1 MKRQVLS
8 FLLALIMCLAS
19 FHVTALADE
28 FIEDGSVDHGFVSEI
43 TIYKG
48 GKCDIQIV
56 LHSTLTGELI
66 SQAELEA
73 LQPYAVIR
81 MMDGSEYRRD
91 YFSSAEITLNLTE
104 PGNYLFSVCKYED
117 GYESVEAMIEITEDF
132 FTINDSSEYTV
143 FSAEEIMNACVE
155 MIVFVYDIEIEG
167 FSADEAMNAKA
178 MEVRG
183 FIDANG
189 FYNEEFLAELR
200 TKLSAV
206 ENGRY
211 LPIIALMEQGEAAGG
226 AEISAQS
233 MFTDVS
239 EDEWYSIYVAM
250 ASDTGLLNGKSDG
263 VFAPND
269 NMTVAEA
276 ITLAARM
283 DLLMH
288 DIYPQG
294 YFETGS
300 PWYQPY
306 VDYAKENGL
315 PWQYQDYNVKIT
327 REEFAH
333 IFNAIHDNNKDI
345 YKTIFGII
353 EINAVGDGAIPDVTM
368 SSEYAADIYKLYRL
382 GILGGSDAAR
392 NFFPEGN
399 IKRSEVAAII
409 CRLLG
414 FEVQEFTL

>member
-1 MKRQVLS
+1 MKRRFLS

-19 FHVTALADE
+19 FHVTALADI
-28 FIEDGSVDHGFVSEI
+28 IEDVPIDHGFKSEI
-43 TIYKG
+43 AIYTG

-56 LHSTLTGELI
+56 LHSTLTGELL
-66 SQAELEA
+66 SQAELKA

-81 MMDGSEYRRD
+81 LMDGSEYRRD
-91 YFSSAEITLNLTE
+91 YFSSAEMTLNLTE

-117 GYESVEAMIEITEDF
+117 GYESVEMMIEITEDL
-132 FTINDSSEYTV
+132 FTINDSSEYAV
-143 FSAEEIMNACVE
+143 ISAEECLNLCVN
-155 MIVFVYDIEIEG
+155 MIVSAYDIEIEG
-167 FSADEAMNAKA
+167 FSADEVMNMNA
-178 MEVRG
+178 MEVKG

-211 LPIIALMEQGEAAGG
+211 LPIITLMEQDEAAGG
-226 AEISAQS
+226 AEISAQP
-233 MFTDVS
+233 MFADVP

-250 ASDTGLLNGKSDG
+250 ASDTGLLNGKSEG

-269 NMTVAEA
+269 NMTIAEA

-283 DLLMH
+283 DLLTH
-288 DIYPQG
+288 DIFPQG
-294 YFETGS
+294 YFEIGS

-315 PWQYQDYNVKIT
+315 PWQYTDYNVKIT

-345 YKTIFGII
+345 FETSFGIV
-353 EINAVGDGAIPDVTM
+353 EINAVGDGSIPDVPL

-392 NFFPEGN
+392 NFFPESN